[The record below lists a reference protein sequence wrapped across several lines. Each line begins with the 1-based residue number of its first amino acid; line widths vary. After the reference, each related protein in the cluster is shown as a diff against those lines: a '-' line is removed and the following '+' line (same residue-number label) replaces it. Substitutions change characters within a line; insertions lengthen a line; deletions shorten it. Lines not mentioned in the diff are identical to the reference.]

1 MSARRNLIVA
11 ILIAACLTGA
21 IQTKKFIG
29 SLSTAGGGSLAEQNG
44 RLVLIAGRGADVP
57 RIEGLQSVW
66 KINSPYL
73 QTAKGKY
80 LAIDQADDDVKVYLA
95 DIPGESAKWVI
106 DVLESTSP
114 KRPKT
119 GSIDERQMLVGTSQ
133 SKFRL
138 SIFDGRFKG
147 YYLAAKAEQ
156 SPAAI
161 SPSRVLTFKV
171 VKNPKEAL
179 TFEYVDTSFQID
191 HK

>member
-1 MSARRNLIVA
+1 MTARRNLAAA
-11 ILIAACLTGA
+11 ILIAGCLTGA

-29 SLSTAGGGSLAEQNG
+29 SLSTTDGGSLAEQNG
-44 RLVLIAGRGADVP
+44 RLVLVNRRGANAP
-57 RIEGLQSVW
+57 PIEGLQSVW
-66 KINSPYL
+66 KISSPYL

-80 LAIDQADDDVKVYLA
+80 LAIDQADDDVQVYLA
-95 DIPGESAKWVI
+95 DQPDESTKWVI
-106 DVLESTSP
+106 DVLETTSP

-138 SIFDGRFKG
+138 SIFDGRYKG
-147 YYLAAKAEQ
+147 YYLATKEEQ
-156 SPAAI
+156 SPTAI
-161 SPSRVLTFKV
+161 SLPRVLAFKV

-179 TFEYVDTSFQID
+179 TFDYVDTSFQID